1 MRTSYL
7 YLFDGQQLSDKY
19 MVPREVE
26 AATMDENGLRAV
38 IAVEKDCKQCL
49 EVYSLQGGKIQYE
62 CDAANH
68 ELEFHRRRGRLE

>member
-7 YLFDGQQLSDKY
+7 YLFEGQQLSDKY

-26 AATMDENGLRAV
+26 AASMDENGLRAV
-38 IAVEKDCKQCL
+38 IAVVKDCKQCL

-68 ELEFHRRRGRLE
+68 ELEYHRRRGRFE